1 MTRASPRRRSTRSR
15 WRRASRH
22 GRLLAGPHRRACAR
36 RSPKRSGRC
45 AVERRHPAGRRR
57 GRRRHA
63 RPHRAVRARG
73 PHARAVS
80 RLPPRAPAR
89 LRCRRGQRHTR
100 SRSER
105 QQEGRRGPAPYG
117 IHGLLCASGPH
128 ARARRGAL
136 ARGPSRGLGAGDRW
150 RAGARLRRRSAP
162 ARCAPR
168 VRAHA
173 RAGVLRKMWLRADQP
188 RAAPG
193 EERRRVPGLPQALR
207 VRRARDAPASRRD
220 RPAAARAGRA
230 GGLHAAL
237 SRPRA
242 RGFALNRSLRLFAAA
257 FDTVAMAGV
266 AYVDTGGRFARN
278 LAEYVLWGSVL
289 AAAICAFV
297 IATSG
302 AGALAWVAIGYVL
315 FGGALTAGSPH
326 WGLVLLALALMPL
339 VPRPNGSLVLG
350 LGIAVVAAFA
360 SRVAIGLIL

>member
-150 RAGARLRRRSAP
+150 RAGAR
-162 ARCAPR
+162 
-168 VRAHA
+168 
-173 RAGVLRKMWLRADQP
+173 
-188 RAAPG
+188 
-193 EERRRVPGLPQALR
+193 
-207 VRRARDAPASRRD
+207 
-220 RPAAARAGRA
+220 
-230 GGLHAAL
+230 
-237 SRPRA
+237 
-242 RGFALNRSLRLFAAA
+242 
-257 FDTVAMAGV
+257 
-266 AYVDTGGRFARN
+266 FARN